1 MSINKSPK
9 LSAKRTETDKKRSAF
24 AKKGAATATGALNK
38 PLGSN
43 PKATIGFDAGQ
54 QAVLDKILAEE
65 AADKVYVA
73 PKWKIKLSK
82 IMNHWS
88 VVLSMTIIT
97 VYALFGDDVKIAFFE
112 RSADEAFNYIT
123 TICLVLFVV
132 EITLNSLSQEGYFN
146 SFYFWLDII
155 STVSLITDISW
166 IW

>member
-1 MSINKSPK
+1 
-9 LSAKRTETDKKRSAF
+9 
-24 AKKGAATATGALNK
+24 
-38 PLGSN
+38 
-43 PKATIGFDAGQ
+43 
-54 QAVLDKILAEE
+54 
-65 AADKVYVA
+65 
-73 PKWKIKLSK
+73 
-82 IMNHWS
+82 MNHWS